1 MELFKSTSRINFMG
15 VRKIAIAASVIV
27 FVLAVISF
35 AWQGLSYGIEFTG
48 GVVVEVTYPQAIT
61 TDTVRHSL
69 DTAGLKDYTVQKFG
83 ADNDIVVRLPPQSGN
98 AAKQEG
104 KAVLV
109 ALQTGNPGVQE
120 KSVNT
125 VGPQVGSQLRS
136 QGTLAMIVALILIF
150 IYLMVRY
157 EWRLA
162 LGGVFA
168 TIHDLII
175 VLGIFSVTGM
185 EFNLNVLA
193 AILAVLGYSV
203 NDTVVIFD
211 RIRENFKRMRRGSA
225 LEIINTSINQTL
237 SRTIMTSGMTMLV
250 VVALLAVGGAPLRG
264 FAVTLAI
271 GIVVGTYSSIF
282 VASASAY
289 MFGVKREHFAA
300 KKKQD
305 TEADS
310 VP

>member
-1 MELFKSTSRINFMG
+1 MELFKGTTHINFMAP
-15 VRKIAIAASVIV
+15 RKIALAASVIV
-27 FVLAVISF
+27 FILAIVSF
-35 AWQGLSYGIEFTG
+35 AWHGLSYGIEFTG
-48 GVVVEVTYPQAIT
+48 GVVVEVTYPQAVSP
-61 TDTVRHSL
+61 DTVRNTL
-69 DTAGLKDYTVQKFG
+69 ADAGFENYTVQRFG
-83 ADNDIVVRLPPQSGN
+83 ADNDIVVRLPPRSGKASKEEGN
-98 AAKQEG
+98 A
-104 KAVLV
+104 VLA
-109 ALQTGNPGVQE
+109 ALQAASPGVQKE
-120 KSVNT
+120 SVNT

-250 VVALLAVGGAPLRG
+250 VIALLIVGGAPLRG
-264 FAVTLAI
+264 FSVTLAI

-289 MFGVKREHFAA
+289 VFGVSRQHFAA
-300 KKKQD
+300 KKKQKS
-305 TEADS
+305 EADS

>member
-1 MELFKSTSRINFMG
+1 MEMFKSTTRINFMG
-15 VRKIAIAASVIV
+15 ARKVALATSAIV
-27 FVLAVISF
+27 FILAIVSF
-35 AWQGLSYGIEFTG
+35 AWHGLSYGIEFTG
-48 GVVVEVTYPQAIT
+48 GVVVEVTYPHAVSPNS
-61 TDTVRHSL
+61 VRNTL
-69 DTAGLKDYTVQKFG
+69 ADAGFDDYTVQRFG
-83 ADNDIVVRLPPQSGN
+83 ANNDIVVRLPPRSGN
-98 AAKQEG
+98 ASKEEG
-104 KAVLV
+104 NAVLA
-109 ALQTGNPGVQE
+109 ALQAANPGVQ
-120 KSVNT
+120 KQSINT

-150 IYLMVRY
+150 VYLMVRY

-162 LGGVFA
+162 LGGVFS
-168 TIHDLII
+168 TVHDLVI
-175 VLGIFSVTGM
+175 VLAIFSVTGM

-211 RIRENFKRMRRGSA
+211 RIRENFKRMRRGSTK
-225 LEIINTSINQTL
+225 EIINTSINQTL

-250 VVALLAVGGAPLRG
+250 VIALLAVGGAPLRG
-264 FAVTLAI
+264 FSVTLAI

-289 MFGVKREHFAA
+289 MFGINRQHFAA
-300 KKKQD
+300 KKKQNP
-305 TEADS
+305 EADN